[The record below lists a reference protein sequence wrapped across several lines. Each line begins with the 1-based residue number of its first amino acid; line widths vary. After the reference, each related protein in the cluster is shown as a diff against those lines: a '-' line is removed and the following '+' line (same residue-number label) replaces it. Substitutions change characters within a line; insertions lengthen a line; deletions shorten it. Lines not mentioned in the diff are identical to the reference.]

1 MRSLFVMAL
10 VALGMSGLSCIPASK
25 SWVQS
30 YVNETVS
37 ANMRQT
43 NSEIQA
49 LKDSIATLKGQVSSL
64 NQRVASL
71 ESRMAAVDS
80 LSVTV
85 DRLQVRIDS
94 IQNYISNIP
103 AVPSEGGIEALITL
117 KNVIDEY
124 ITRVVDSLRTVESE
138 SDSTD
143 SIAQTPPDTTGAQ
156 Q

>member
-10 VALGMSGLSCIPASK
+10 VAFGMSGLSCIPASR
-25 SWVQS
+25 SWVQN
-30 YVNETVS
+30 YVNEAIS
-37 ANMRQT
+37 ANMQQT

-49 LKDSIATLKGQVSSL
+49 LKDSITTLKGQVNSL

-85 DRLQVRIDS
+85 DRLQVRVDS

-103 AVPSEGGIEALITL
+103 AAPSEGGIGTLITL

-143 SIAQTPPDTTGAQ
+143 SIAQTPPDTTGTQ